1 MESIVSCARLAV
13 EGGGSHCQ
21 LLSNTNQ
28 GHTEGCEACQAFS
41 VLRSVSEC
49 DHLLL
54 STLLGRGG
62 EVVITGALSS
72 LLLLTSYFS
81 VPVGSE
87 VDSFLNQLHLK

>member
-28 GHTEGCEACQAFS
+28 GHTEGCEAWQAFS

-49 DHLLL
+49 EHLLD
-54 STLLGRGG
+54 SSHSQGVVV
-62 EVVITGALSS
+62 VVIS
-72 LLLLTSYFS
+72 
-81 VPVGSE
+81 
-87 VDSFLNQLHLK
+87 H